1 MKAQILIID
10 DNTGELKKLR
20 EILGSYGY
28 GILTATDPII
38 AEQISKKL
46 PVQYVLSRKEYVHFS
61 EKESKKS

>member
-20 EILGSYGY
+20 EILASYGY
-28 GILTATDPII
+28 GILTATDPVI

-46 PVQYVLSRKEYVHFS
+46 PVKYVLSKKEYVNFS
-61 EKESKKS
+61 EKEPTKS